1 MSDEKVVDLRFPVA
15 GLHKRYA
22 VQSQSPFSTPDALN
36 VRPTETLAG
45 RERGG
50 SRPGLGKAFYDLLG
64 SGNPVRL
71 LNQVTTVTADDW
83 SFWSD
88 NFKGSSLGAA
98 WSAATWVDASLPSI
112 LPGDFADVTY
122 NTARGAVRSALTFDT
137 SLAYEIGLYITP
149 YGGSHNGKYQ
159 IFARM
164 NSTPNL
170 TSTGGIKAELIM
182 TDALGTYSGSLKVYD
197 SSGTLTD
204 THAFTGGGGATTP
217 QAGWFKL
224 RITGNN
230 CVCTWLENTVLASTA
245 VSAAV
250 GSRFGFGMEATV
262 AGGICLVDTFRVQY
276 KTAAGSNVQCRRR
289 RLVASANGSL
299 YSEDQLGKL
308 SAVSTS
314 CTLAS
319 DRNLQSAERGQKLYI
334 ADNGTPAKIG
344 TNGSTD
350 VAGTLLDD
358 ASVTDWTAL
367 GINTLDHVVVV
378 LSGVGAT
385 AGTYAISTIHATNG
399 LTLAS
404 SAGSS
409 ATGISYRVE
418 RAPKVFDP
426 TAGTLAIIAATAGQ
440 VPTGCTVCCL
450 YRDRLFFAG
459 QPIAPHAWFG
469 SRQGTLTD
477 FDYSQTDAARAIA
490 GTTADAG
497 LVGEDITAL
506 IPHSDDYMIFGCP
519 NSLWI
524 MRGDP
529 AYGGSLD
536 NLSYSAGIVG
546 KSAWCRGP
554 QGEVIFLARSGLHVI
569 AAGGSGYPQALSR
582 DKLPREMIDIDPTM
596 YTALLEYDQRD
607 RGVHI
612 YLTSAENK
620 GQYHWWFD
628 MQSNSFW
635 PVSLSATHE
644 PTATLAYTS
653 ASAED
658 SAVIL
663 GCRDGYIRRYYNSQG
678 SDDGTAFS
686 SYVFY
691 GPIRTGRSDYDE
703 GLVKEIFGALGA
715 NSGGVTWSLH
725 VGENHESA
733 LNASSFASGTLA
745 AGMNYRFRPRAR
757 GASAY
762 LKLTNVDTR
771 PWAVERIG
779 AKIKQSG
786 AQRLA

>member
-1 MSDEKVVDLRFPVA
+1 MTEKLVDLRFPVA

-22 VQSQSPFSTPDALN
+22 VQQQSPFSTPDVLN
-36 VRPTETLAG
+36 CRPTETLLG

-50 SRPGLGKAFYDLLG
+50 SRPGLGKAFYDQLG
-64 SGNPVRL
+64 SGNPIRL
-71 LNQVTTVTADDW
+71 LNQITTVTADDW
-83 SFWSD
+83 QFWSD
-88 NFKGSSLGAA
+88 NFKGASMGAA
-98 WSAATWVDASLPSI
+98 WSAATWIDASLPSI
-112 LPGDFADVTY
+112 LGDFSDVTY
-122 NTARGAVRSALTFDT
+122 NTSRGAVRSALTFDT
-137 SLAYEIGLYITP
+137 SLAYEIGIFIAP

-217 QAGWFKL
+217 QSGWFKL
-224 RITGNN
+224 RITGND
-230 CVCTWLENTVLASTA
+230 CVCTWLENTVLASTT

-276 KTAAGSNVQCRRR
+276 KTAAGTNVQCRRR
-289 RLVASANGSL
+289 QLVASSNGSL
-299 YSEDQLGKL
+299 YKEEQLGKL
-308 SAVSTS
+308 TVVSTS
-314 CTLAS
+314 TTLAS
-319 DRNLQSAERGQKLYI
+319 DRHLSSAERGQKLYI
-334 ADNGTPAKIG
+334 ADNGTPCKIG
-344 TNGSTD
+344 TAGTTNG
-350 VAGTLLDD
+350 AGTLLDD

-367 GINTLDHVVVV
+367 GITTHSHVVVV
-378 LSGVGAT
+378 ISGTGAT
-385 AGTYAISTIHATNG
+385 AGTYAISDIHATNG
-399 LTLAS
+399 LTLTT

-409 ATGISYRVE
+409 ASSISYRVE
-418 RAPKVFDP
+418 RAPKVYDP
-426 TAGTLAIIAATAGQ
+426 TAGTLAILAATAGQ
-440 VPTGCTVCCL
+440 VPTGCTACAL
-450 YRDRLFFAG
+450 YRDRLVFAG
-459 QPIAPHAWFG
+459 QPIAPHAYFA

-477 FDYSQTDAARAIA
+477 YDYSQTDEGRAF
-490 GTTADAG
+490 GGSTGEAG

-506 IPHSDDYMIFGCP
+506 ISHSDDYLIIGCP
-519 NSLWI
+519 NSMWI
-524 MRGDP
+524 VRGDP
-529 AYGGSLD
+529 ASGGSRD
-536 NLSYSAGIVG
+536 NLSDTIGIVG
-546 KSAWCRGP
+546 KAAWCRGP

-569 AAGGSGYPQALSR
+569 AAGGSGYPQPLSR
-582 DKLPREMIDIDPTM
+582 DKLPREMIDVDPTM
-596 YTALLEYDQRD
+596 YTALLEYDPRD

-635 PVSLSATHE
+635 PMSLTANHE

-663 GCRDGYIRRYYNSQG
+663 GGRDGYIRRFYNTQG
-678 SDDGTAFS
+678 SDDGTAFTS
-686 SYVFY
+686 HVFY
-691 GPIRTGRSDYDE
+691 GPLRTGRSDYDE
-703 GLVKEIFGALGA
+703 GIVKEIFGAMGA
-715 NSGGVTWSLH
+715 NSGSVTLSLH
-725 VGENHESA
+725 VGENHEAALAASA
-733 LNASSFASGTLA
+733 FASTTLT

-757 GASAY
+757 GASCY
-762 LKLTNVDTR
+762 VKLTNVNTR
-771 PWAVERIG
+771 PWAIERLG

-786 AQRLA
+786 PQRLN